1 MLRKLK
7 KIFFKESS
15 QPDYWY
21 YPDEPIDYG
30 WLKRSLSAAL
40 IFGIVYFASIS
51 DTYVGG
57 MVVDGVR
64 QVMTT
69 ETDVTFFTNQISP
82 YLPQSVAAFV
92 PKRLPELVHP
102 VDPFQYMSKP
112 VDGKIVTRFGGL
124 AQPAV
129 ASSLTTDT
137 SNVPSSAGIAIAAQI
152 GSPVRAAAQGTIKEV
167 SANANGQVVK
177 ITHSQA
183 LETVYMGLT
192 DLLVAPQDKVTQGQV
207 IGRVAKGPQNNG
219 ICYFEVHDQ
228 GQPIDPLLRLKDAY
242 P

>member
-1 MLRKLK
+1 MFRKWK
-7 KIFFKESS
+7 KMFLGESS

-51 DTYVGG
+51 DTYVGSL
-57 MVVDGVR
+57 VIDGVH

-92 PKRLPELVHP
+92 PRRLPELVHP

-112 VDGKIVTRFGGL
+112 VEGKLVTRFGSQ

-129 ASSLTTDT
+129 ASSIATDAP
-137 SNVPSSAGIAIAAQI
+137 NVPGSTGIAIVAQI

-167 SANANGQVVK
+167 SVNASGQVVR
-177 ITHSQA
+177 ITHSQS
-183 LETVYMGLT
+183 LETVYMGLA

-207 IGRVAKGPQNNG
+207 IGRVAKGQQNNG
-219 ICYFEVHDQ
+219 MCYFEVHDQ
-228 GQPIDPLLRLKDAY
+228 GQPVDPLLRLKDAY